1 MYILIIRSDIQ
12 HVGLEKMIS
21 KHATLAV
28 VHSKYIYLKIV
39 LKSIVLIRENLLY
52 ISSLYKIHQILTWY
66 NCAICVIVWLSS
78 AIL

>member
-12 HVGLEKMIS
+12 HVGLETT
-21 KHATLAV
+21 ATLAV

-66 NCAICVIVWLSS
+66 NCAICVIVW
-78 AIL
+78 

>member
-52 ISSLYKIHQILTWY
+52 ISSLYKIHQILT
-66 NCAICVIVWLSS
+66 
-78 AIL
+78 

>member
-1 MYILIIRSDIQ
+1 
-12 HVGLEKMIS
+12 MIS

-52 ISSLYKIHQILTWY
+52 ISSLYKIHQILT
-66 NCAICVIVWLSS
+66 
-78 AIL
+78 